1 MGEKLQ
7 ICDGVGGDGKGLEFL
22 FETSS
27 TKQYNI
33 GQRIALTNGGVFRYA
48 YALTAIARNSVA
60 GSGTVAAGHKSN
72 LTLGSS
78 ATASAGGKTGEFKV
92 RVQCS
97 GTAVVKDE
105 YAGGQYVVSSHLDG
119 LSSTQVCYIRSHPA
133 AAASATCELTLEN
146 PLLWPVD
153 TRCKGN
159 LVLNPFQNVKAFA
172 AATDGFPVG
181 VTTTTVAA
189 TKYCW
194 LQTWGPSAVVQNA
207 AGVTIPGAPVVAGS
221 GTGGVVN
228 SVTAVNLLH
237 YPIVGV
243 MGQTAGAVNQLQPVF
258 ITIMP

>member
-1 MGEKLQ
+1 MGERLQ

-48 YALTAIARNSVA
+48 YALTAIARNCVA
-60 GSGTVAAGHKSN
+60 GAGQVAAGHRGN

-78 ATASAGGKTGEFKV
+78 ATASAGGNTGDFEV

-97 GTAVVKDE
+97 ATAVVRDE
-105 YAGGQYVVSSHLDG
+105 YAGGQYIVSSQSDNLG
-119 LSSTQVCYIRSHPA
+119 STQVCYIRSHPA
-133 AAASATCELTLEN
+133 AVASATLTLTLEN

-159 LVLNPFQNVKAFA
+159 LVLNPFQNVKAMA
-172 AATDGFPVG
+172 GTANAFPVG

-194 LQTWGPSAVVQNA
+194 LQTWGPSAIVQNA
-207 AGVTIPGAPVVAGS
+207 AGTVIVGAPVVAGS

-228 SVTAVNLLH
+228 SVTAANLLH
-237 YPIVGV
+237 YPVVGV